1 MRLFLLVLIGKRFL
15 TVSSEQPQLPH
26 VKVTINDLYKE
37 QQETNKLLIQ
47 LASELKGLSD
57 LPGRVGKLE
66 VAVAES
72 SWVGKLVWAAVSSGI
87 IGLVTS
93 VHSIVRG

>member
-1 MRLFLLVLIGKRFL
+1 MAADATSGN
-15 TVSSEQPQLPH
+15 H

-57 LPGRVGKLE
+57 LPDRVRSLE
-66 VAVAES
+66 LELARMEWIDRIAKTALGGAVVS
-72 SWVGKLVWAAVSSGI
+72 LIAAMF
-87 IGLVTS
+87 T
-93 VHSIVRG
+93 IVR

>member
-1 MRLFLLVLIGKRFL
+1 M
-15 TVSSEQPQLPH
+15 SEMQTAH

-57 LPGRVGKLE
+57 LPDRVRDIELKQARMEWIDRIAKTALGAGILGFGT
-66 VAVAES
+66 A
-72 SWVGKLVWAAVSSGI
+72 LVNLL
-87 IGLVTS
+87 IGN
-93 VHSIVRG
+93 

>member
-1 MRLFLLVLIGKRFL
+1 MSADATQG
-15 TVSSEQPQLPH
+15 SH

-57 LPGRVGKLE
+57 LPDR
-66 VAVAES
+66 
-72 SWVGKLVWAAVSSGI
+72 
-87 IGLVTS
+87 
-93 VHSIVRG
+93 VRGIEIQQARMEWIDRIAKTALGGAIVSFMASLFTIIR

>member
-1 MRLFLLVLIGKRFL
+1 MATDATSGN
-15 TVSSEQPQLPH
+15 H

-57 LPGRVGKLE
+57 LPDRVRSLE
-66 VAVAES
+66 LELARMEWIDRIAKTALGGAVVS
-72 SWVGKLVWAAVSSGI
+72 FIAAMFTI
-87 IGLVTS
+87 L
-93 VHSIVRG
+93 R

>member
-1 MRLFLLVLIGKRFL
+1 M
-15 TVSSEQPQLPH
+15 SSDVTQGTH

-57 LPGRVGKLE
+57 IPDRVRSVEIQIAKMHWIDIIAKTALGSS
-66 VAVAES
+66 VASVI
-72 SWVGKLVWAAVSSGI
+72 AAI
-87 IGLVTS
+87 FAFM
-93 VHSIVRG
+93 R

>member
-1 MRLFLLVLIGKRFL
+1 M
-15 TVSSEQPQLPH
+15 SSEATQGNH

-57 LPGRVGKLE
+57 LPDRVRSIEIQQARMEWIDRIAKTALGGAIVSFVVTIFSLIR
-66 VAVAES
+66 
-72 SWVGKLVWAAVSSGI
+72 GAA
-87 IGLVTS
+87 
-93 VHSIVRG
+93 

>member
-1 MRLFLLVLIGKRFL
+1 MAADATQSV
-15 TVSSEQPQLPH
+15 H

-57 LPGRVGKLE
+57 LPDRVRSVEIQQARMEWIDRIAKTALGGAI
-66 VAVAES
+66 VS
-72 SWVGKLVWAAVSSGI
+72 FAASLFTI
-87 IGLVTS
+87 I
-93 VHSIVRG
+93 R

>member
-1 MRLFLLVLIGKRFL
+1 MSADATQG
-15 TVSSEQPQLPH
+15 SH

-57 LPGRVGKLE
+57 LPDRVRSVEIQQARMEWIDRIAKTALGG
-66 VAVAES
+66 AI
-72 SWVGKLVWAAVSSGI
+72 VSFLASLFTI
-87 IGLVTS
+87 I
-93 VHSIVRG
+93 R

>member
-1 MRLFLLVLIGKRFL
+1 MSNEATQGN
-15 TVSSEQPQLPH
+15 H

-57 LPGRVGKLE
+57 LPDRVRNIELAQARMEWIDRIAKTALGGAIVSF
-66 VAVAES
+66 VAT
-72 SWVGKLVWAAVSSGI
+72 LFNI
-87 IGLVTS
+87 F
-93 VHSIVRG
+93 RGA

>member
-1 MRLFLLVLIGKRFL
+1 M
-15 TVSSEQPQLPH
+15 SSEATQGTH

-57 LPGRVGKLE
+57 LPDRVRLIELAQARMEWIDRIAKTALGGAIVSF
-66 VAVAES
+66 VAT
-72 SWVGKLVWAAVSSGI
+72 LFNI
-87 IGLVTS
+87 F
-93 VHSIVRG
+93 RGV

>member
-1 MRLFLLVLIGKRFL
+1 M
-15 TVSSEQPQLPH
+15 SSDVTQGTH

-57 LPGRVGKLE
+57 IPDRVRSVELE
-66 VAVAES
+66 IAKMQWIDIIAKTALGGAV
-72 SWVGKLVWAAVSSGI
+72 VSFI
-87 IGLVTS
+87 ATLFALI
-93 VHSIVRG
+93 R

>member
-1 MRLFLLVLIGKRFL
+1 M
-15 TVSSEQPQLPH
+15 SSDATNGAH

-57 LPGRVGKLE
+57 IPDRVRSVEIQIAKMQ
-66 VAVAES
+66 
-72 SWVGKLVWAAVSSGI
+72 WIDI
-87 IGLVTS
+87 IAKTALGG
-93 VHSIVRG
+93 SIVSFIATIFAFIR

>member
-1 MRLFLLVLIGKRFL
+1 M
-15 TVSSEQPQLPH
+15 SSDATSGAH

-57 LPGRVGKLE
+57 LPDRVRSLE
-66 VAVAES
+66 LELARMEWIDRIAKTALGGAVVS
-72 SWVGKLVWAAVSSGI
+72 FIAAMFTI
-87 IGLVTS
+87 L
-93 VHSIVRG
+93 R

>member
-1 MRLFLLVLIGKRFL
+1 MATDDTQG
-15 TVSSEQPQLPH
+15 TH

-57 LPGRVGKLE
+57 LPVRVRNIELAQARMSWIEKISYSALTAGV
-66 VAVAES
+66 VALITVLITN
-72 SWVGKLVWAAVSSGI
+72 VGA
-87 IGLVTS
+87 
-93 VHSIVRG
+93 

>member
-1 MRLFLLVLIGKRFL
+1 MASDATSGN
-15 TVSSEQPQLPH
+15 H

-57 LPGRVGKLE
+57 LPDRVRSLE
-66 VAVAES
+66 LELARMEWIDRIAKTALGGAVVSFVAAMF
-72 SWVGKLVWAAVSSGI
+72 
-87 IGLVTS
+87 T
-93 VHSIVRG
+93 IVR

>member
-1 MRLFLLVLIGKRFL
+1 MAADATQSV
-15 TVSSEQPQLPH
+15 H

-57 LPGRVGKLE
+57 LPDRVRSVEIQQARMEWIDRIAKTALGG
-66 VAVAES
+66 AI
-72 SWVGKLVWAAVSSGI
+72 VSFLASLFTI
-87 IGLVTS
+87 I
-93 VHSIVRG
+93 R

>member
-1 MRLFLLVLIGKRFL
+1 MATEATQGN
-15 TVSSEQPQLPH
+15 H

-57 LPGRVGKLE
+57 LPDRVREIEIQQARMEWIDRIAKTALGGAIVSF
-66 VAVAES
+66 VAS
-72 SWVGKLVWAAVSSGI
+72 LFTI
-87 IGLVTS
+87 I
-93 VHSIVRG
+93 R

>member
-1 MRLFLLVLIGKRFL
+1 M
-15 TVSSEQPQLPH
+15 SEDSNTGTH

-57 LPGRVGKLE
+57 LPDRVRSIELAQAR
-66 VAVAES
+66 VAWIEKVSYSALTAGVVALITTIIS
-72 SWVGKLVWAAVSSGI
+72 NLNKGI
-87 IGLVTS
+87 
-93 VHSIVRG
+93 

>member
-1 MRLFLLVLIGKRFL
+1 M
-15 TVSSEQPQLPH
+15 SSDTSTGAH

-57 LPGRVGKLE
+57 IPDR
-66 VAVAES
+66 
-72 SWVGKLVWAAVSSGI
+72 
-87 IGLVTS
+87 
-93 VHSIVRG
+93 VRGVELEIAKLQWIDIIARTALGGAIVSFVATIFALLK

>member
-1 MRLFLLVLIGKRFL
+1 M
-15 TVSSEQPQLPH
+15 SSEATQGNH

-57 LPGRVGKLE
+57 LPDRVRNIELAQARMEWIDRIAKTALGGAIVSF
-66 VAVAES
+66 VAT
-72 SWVGKLVWAAVSSGI
+72 LFNI
-87 IGLVTS
+87 F
-93 VHSIVRG
+93 RGA

>member
-1 MRLFLLVLIGKRFL
+1 MATDATSG
-15 TVSSEQPQLPH
+15 TH

-57 LPGRVGKLE
+57 LPDRVRSLE
-66 VAVAES
+66 LELARMEWIDRIAKTALGGAVVS
-72 SWVGKLVWAAVSSGI
+72 FIAAMF
-87 IGLVTS
+87 T
-93 VHSIVRG
+93 IVR

>member
-1 MRLFLLVLIGKRFL
+1 M
-15 TVSSEQPQLPH
+15 SSDTSSGAH

-57 LPGRVGKLE
+57 IPDRVRNVELEIAKLQWIDIIARTALGGAIVSF
-66 VAVAES
+66 VATIFALL
-72 SWVGKLVWAAVSSGI
+72 K
-87 IGLVTS
+87 
-93 VHSIVRG
+93 

>member
-1 MRLFLLVLIGKRFL
+1 MSADDTQG
-15 TVSSEQPQLPH
+15 TH

-57 LPGRVGKLE
+57 LPTRVRDIELAQARLSWIEKIAYTALTAGVIALITTI
-66 VAVAES
+66 S
-72 SWVGKLVWAAVSSGI
+72 SNVGA
-87 IGLVTS
+87 
-93 VHSIVRG
+93 

>member
-1 MRLFLLVLIGKRFL
+1 M
-15 TVSSEQPQLPH
+15 SSDATQGTH

-57 LPGRVGKLE
+57 IPDRVRNVELQIAKMHWIDIIAKTALAG
-66 VAVAES
+66 AVAS
-72 SWVGKLVWAAVSSGI
+72 FIATIFTFL
-87 IGLVTS
+87 
-93 VHSIVRG
+93 R

>member
-1 MRLFLLVLIGKRFL
+1 MASDATSG
-15 TVSSEQPQLPH
+15 TH

-57 LPGRVGKLE
+57 LPDRVRSLE
-66 VAVAES
+66 LELARMEWIDRIAKTALGGAVVS
-72 SWVGKLVWAAVSSGI
+72 FIAAMFTI
-87 IGLVTS
+87 L
-93 VHSIVRG
+93 R